1 MVIKSYILL
10 VLLYNIFSSPRV
22 DDSFPENK
30 PLNVLSEILD
40 PHCYFFCH
48 SPEEKIFSSAVLA
61 ESWFC
66 AVGFYY
72 APGDGSH
79 GCKIKHFHIGKVK
92 QTIRVAV

>member
-66 AVGFYY
+66 AVVFFTLRGWV
-72 APGDGSH
+72 H

>member
-48 SPEEKIFSSAVLA
+48 SPEKKFFLPLF
-61 ESWFC
+61 WLR
-66 AVGFYY
+66 VGF
-72 APGDGSH
+72 ALWVFITLQGMGPMVARSS
-79 GCKIKHFHIGKVK
+79 ISTLGK
-92 QTIRVAV
+92 